1 MGGIA
6 PLWEKTATAW
16 QNKRYIL
23 GLFGGKVLP
32 ARRHYSVFVEKGIAD
47 GKRQELTGVGLIRS
61 VGGWEAVKALRKAN
75 ALQKGDERILGDGDF
90 VEAVLSEA
98 RETHE
103 RKYRLKANGI
113 DVDSLAHRVAMIS
126 DIEYFTS
133 MGFWKTARNC
143 TSPQSFVLLGDE

>member
-32 ARRHYSVFVEKGIAD
+32 IRRHYRVFVEKGIAD

-90 VEAVLSEA
+90 VEKALSAANEA
-98 RETHE
+98 LEK
-103 RKYRLKANGI
+103 KYFLLSQGYNLDGI
-113 DVDSLAHRVAMIS
+113 ALRVA
-126 DIEYFTS
+126 E
-133 MGFWKTARNC
+133 
-143 TSPQSFVLLGDE
+143 VH